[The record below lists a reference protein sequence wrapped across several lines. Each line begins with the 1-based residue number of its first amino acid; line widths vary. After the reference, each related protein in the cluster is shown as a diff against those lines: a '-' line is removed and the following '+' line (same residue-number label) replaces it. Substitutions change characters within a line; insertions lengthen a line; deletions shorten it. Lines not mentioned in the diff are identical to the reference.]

1 MADKLKALVLGPGNI
16 GTDLLMKARR
26 SEWIE
31 PAWVVGVEQSEGI
44 QRAQDMGVKTCIA
57 GIDGVLQHSADPGG
71 SRLSNAGICWRLQ
84 FLSLICQA
92 CLGEIRCA
100 R

>member
-1 MADKLKALVLGPGNI
+1 MADKLKALVIGPGNI

-31 PAWVVGVEQSEGI
+31 PVWVVGHPRVG
-44 QRAQDMGVKTCIA
+44 RMGVKTCVA
-57 GIDGVLQHSADPGG
+57 GID
-71 SRLSNAGICWRLQ
+71 
-84 FLSLICQA
+84 
-92 CLGEIRCA
+92 ECA